1 MMFIRLQLKDDISLY
16 LNVCG
21 NAGDVPMD
29 EDEILSKITR
39 LLERGC
45 TMLATHH
52 DCGAPLFRCQGEIVC
67 PICSF
72 PDKPDEDEFSPAGRE
87 ESILSSTIEDKT
99 ELKQSAAIKALG
111 GGSLI
116 SGKEVSSADEGMD
129 REVAEAKSRLRA
141 SLIAR
146 LDEVSISIRS
156 EGDLDRLKKLLDCA
170 EGLLSMLRSL

>member
-1 MMFIRLQLKDDISLY
+1 
-16 LNVCG
+16 
-21 NAGDVPMD
+21 MD

-67 PICSF
+67 PVCSF
-72 PDKPDEDEFSPAGRE
+72 PDRLSEDEFSPAAGE
-87 ESILSSTIEDKT
+87 KSDLSASGEDISAPMHRPPAAEKSRGGDPLGGKRAAASGGMDSP
-99 ELKQSAAIKALG
+99 ERADGSVRAAAIAEERMD
-111 GGSLI
+111 
-116 SGKEVSSADEGMD
+116 KEV
-129 REVAEAKSRLRA
+129 AKAKDMLRT

-146 LDEVSISIRS
+146 LNEISGAIRS

-170 EGLLSMLRSL
+170 EGLLSVLRLL

>member
-1 MMFIRLQLKDDISLY
+1 
-16 LNVCG
+16 
-21 NAGDVPMD
+21 MD

-67 PICSF
+67 PVCSF
-72 PDKPDEDEFSPAGRE
+72 PDRPSAGELSPEAGEKSDLSASGEDIPAPMHRPPAAEKSRGGGPLEAMRAEASGGMGSPERADGAVRA
-87 ESILSSTIEDKT
+87 
-99 ELKQSAAIKALG
+99 AAIA
-111 GGSLI
+111 
-116 SGKEVSSADEGMD
+116 EERMD
-129 REVAEAKSRLRA
+129 KEVAEAKDILRT

-146 LDEVSISIRS
+146 LNEISGAIGS

-170 EGLLSMLRSL
+170 EGLLSVLRLL